1 MCPWFES
8 RWYHKRQADPI
19 GPLVLLTDSPFC
31 MNSTQLDP
39 QLLGLLN
46 WIDKTRPNRLAV
58 VMDRNTEQHCL
69 PLLTPLLPPHTDF
82 LCLSQSGEEVK
93 RIEHAYALWSSLDEA
108 GFDRY
113 SAIIG
118 LGGGTVT
125 DLTGFVASTY
135 LRGLDFWLIPTTLLG
150 MVDAATGGKTGINLG
165 GAKNRIG
172 TFAHPSGVSLCPDFL
187 HTLPERHVRSGLAE
201 HVKHM
206 LIALDPHTV
215 CQRIER
221 LPKGNAPFDGDA
233 FSDLILESV
242 AIKEHIVAQ
251 DPTESTG
258 TRKQLNLGHTAGHA
272 FESWALSEGHD
283 LLHGEAVAWGL
294 GVELAISAFRAGLES
309 GSGQLLM
316 TLSDAIQQVLPCP
329 ASPPAAD
336 VLWPWALMDKKNEG
350 DRVQMV
356 LLSEDGP
363 PEVDQSVSF
372 DEFDA
377 ACRAVS
383 STGTN
388 QA

>member
-1 MCPWFES
+1 
-8 RWYHKRQADPI
+8 
-19 GPLVLLTDSPFC
+19 
-31 MNSTQLDP
+31 MNTPQLDP
-39 QLLGLLN
+39 HLHGLLN
-46 WIDKTRPNRLAV
+46 WIDRTRPNRLAV
-58 VMDRNTEQHCL
+58 VMDPNTERHCL
-69 PLLTPLLPPHTDF
+69 PLLSSLLPPHTDF
-82 LCLSQSGEEVK
+82 LCLSQSGEDVK
-93 RIEHAYALWSSLDEA
+93 RIEHAYALWSGLDEA
-108 GFDRY
+108 GFDRHG
-113 SAIIG
+113 ALIG

-135 LRGLDFWLIPTTLLG
+135 LRGVDFWLIPTTLLG

-172 TFAHPSGVSLCPDFL
+172 TFAHPSGVSLCADFL
-187 HTLPERHVRSGLAE
+187 DTLPERHVQSGLAE

-206 LIALDPHTV
+206 LIALDPHSV
-215 CQRIER
+215 LQRIER
-221 LPKGNAPFDGDA
+221 LPKGNAPLDGDA

-242 AIKEHIVAQ
+242 AIKGDIVAQ

-294 GVELAISAFRAGLES
+294 GVELAVSAGRSGLES
-309 GSGQLLM
+309 EPGRLLM
-316 TLSDAIQQVLPCP
+316 TLAEAIQRALPCP
-329 ASPPAAD
+329 VIPPASD

-356 LLSEDGP
+356 LLSGDGS

-372 DEFDA
+372 EEFDA

-383 STGTN
+383 PTGTTP
-388 QA
+388 A